1 MALMSQMMK
10 LKTRSEAMAAK
21 KTVQDPMIAYWA
33 SLCES
38 EDNVNEAYEKPYA
51 YDVEDERKPIATVKD
66 LKEVLSH
73 FKDNDTL
80 QVVGLNDTSFV
91 IKVMWNANMEY
102 EMTGDDPGDD
112 ICFIKV
118 VQE

>member
-1 MALMSQMMK
+1 
-10 LKTRSEAMAAK
+10 MAAK

-73 FKDNDTL
+73 FKDNDEL
-80 QVVGLNDTSFV
+80 RIVGEGDTTYD
-91 IKVMWNANMEY
+91 IKVMWNASMEY
-102 EMTGDDPGDD
+102 SMTDNDVGDDV
-112 ICFIKV
+112 CFIRID
-118 VQE
+118 

>member
-1 MALMSQMMK
+1 MSQMK
-10 LKTRSEAMAAK
+10 RLKTRSEAMAAK

-51 YDVEDERKPIATVKD
+51 YDVEDEKKPIATVKD

-73 FKDNDTL
+73 FKDNDKL
-80 QVVGLNDTSFV
+80 QIIGEGDASFE
-91 IKVMWNANMEY
+91 IKAMWNASMEY
-102 EMTGDDPGDD
+102 VMTDNDPGDD
-112 ICFIKV
+112 VCFIRID
-118 VQE
+118 